1 MYSAPSNYAGSE
13 QFTYTVKDRQG
24 LSATARVVVTV
35 TGGAANNRAPVAVAD
50 TYWVSGRAP
59 TTLSVLGN
67 DSDPDGDSLTIIAV
81 TEPAGKTGT
90 VQIVGSQILYT
101 PKAPFYTD
109 TFTYTI
115 SDGKGGQSTAMV
127 KLIDP

>member
-1 MYSAPSNYAGSE
+1 M
-13 QFTYTVKDRQG
+13 
-24 LSATARVVVTV
+24 
-35 TGGAANNRAPVAVAD
+35 
-50 TYWVSGRAP
+50 
-59 TTLSVLGN
+59 SVLGN